1 MGGVKMFDIK
11 KQLLWSKLKVG
22 IVITLALLIL
32 FLTVFFAGSIER
44 ILSPKVEIRAQ
55 IQNVKGLRKGA
66 PVWISGIEVGSVKNM
81 NLNPEYGTIVTL
93 SINKNALKYL
103 RKDAEASILTM
114 GLLGDKYVELSNG
127 SPEAGPIKPGDMI
140 KGTAQIELQDVVET
154 SAASIEKVSDFLNK
168 LENLVTRIEKGE
180 GTIAKFL
187 TDPSVYNNL
196 QETTKSLS
204 AILKD
209 LQSGHGTLKMLLEDP
224 SLYNKLVST
233 TSALEELSKK
243 LNESSGTMK
252 KLIEDPSLYNRM
264 LATASSMDEFS
275 RKLNEGQGT
284 LRRLAEEPDLYE
296 NLNKASKQ
304 LSSLLEKMET
314 GQGVA
319 GDLITDK
326 KLANDLKDTIV
337 ELKELTKDIRENP
350 RKYFKFSLF

>member
-1 MGGVKMFDIK
+1 MFDIK
-11 KQLLWSKLKVG
+11 KQLLWSKLKAG

-32 FLTVFFAGSIER
+32 FLTVFFAGGIGK
-44 ILSPKVEIRAQ
+44 IISPKVEIKAQ

-66 PVWISGIEVGSVKNM
+66 PVWISGIEVGSVKDM
-81 NLNPEYGTIVTL
+81 NLHPEYGTIVTL
-93 SINKNALKYL
+93 SIDKNALKYL
-103 RKDAEASILTM
+103 SKDAEASILTM

-127 SPEAGPIKPGDMI
+127 SPEAGPLKPGNMI
-140 KGTAQIELQDVVET
+140 RGTAQIELQDVVET

-187 TDPSVYNNL
+187 TDPSIYNNL

-204 AILKD
+204 VILKD

-243 LNESSGTMK
+243 INESSGTMK

-296 NLNKASKQ
+296 NLNKVSKQ
-304 LSSLLEKMET
+304 LSSLLEKIQTE
-314 GQGVA
+314 QGVA

-326 KLANDLKDTIV
+326 KLANDLKDTIE
-337 ELKELTKDIRENP
+337 ELKELTKDMRENP